1 VLEGKESNMTA
12 KKITNQSFTAL
23 AAALLGAGTLIGS
36 SAQAQVPADAWQYR
50 ASIYAF
56 LPSIGGTTSFPATGG
71 SSVGVDA
78 SDIIDSLQ
86 FTFMGSFEAQKGT
99 WGMFTDLLYVDLSAS
114 KAGSRSLTL
123 GGAQV
128 PAGVTANTTLDMKG
142 LVWTLA
148 GNYRALATPEAN
160 LDVFGGARLLNIK
173 QSLKW
178 ALSADVGPFAGPGRQ
193 GSSEVRPENWD
204 AIVGVKGRVQLGA
217 GGQWFLP
224 YYLDIGTGNSDLTW
238 QAQAGVGYS
247 FKWGEVVAGW
257 RYLDYDFDS
266 KAVQSLNFSGAQIGV
281 AWRW

>member
-1 VLEGKESNMTA
+1 MTSRQIS
-12 KKITNQSFTAL
+12 KRSFAAL
-23 AAALLGAGTLIGS
+23 AAALLGAGALYGG

-56 LPSIGGTTSFPATGG
+56 LPSIGGKTSFPATGG
-71 SSVGVDA
+71 GGSVGVDA

-99 WGMFTDLLYVDLSAS
+99 WGLFTDLLYVDLSAS
-114 KAGSRSLTL
+114 KSGSRSLTL
-123 GGAQV
+123 GGTQV
-128 PAGVTANTTLDMKG
+128 PVGVTANTTLDMKG

-148 GNYRALATPEAN
+148 GNYRALSTPEAN
-160 LDVFGGARLLNIK
+160 LDVFGGARLLDVEQK
-173 QSLKW
+173 LKW
-178 ALSADVGPFAGPGRQ
+178 ALSADVGQFAGPGRQ

-247 FKWGEVVAGW
+247 FKWGDVVAGW
-257 RYLDYDFDS
+257 RYLDYEFDS
-266 KAVQSLNFSGAQIGV
+266 KTVQSLNFSGAQIGV